1 MHIPFDLL
9 PWINL
14 VGFAVNGFLYVKRG
28 TSQATKDLIDL
39 QEKQIKALKDDAEIT
54 RQHGHELGNQIQVLS
69 GKVGKLEGQL
79 SEKQRQLADYRAI
92 FQNRD
97 PELIKVLGEI
107 KDFMQIMAKKFE
119 EYGKVGD

>member
-9 PWINL
+9 QWINL